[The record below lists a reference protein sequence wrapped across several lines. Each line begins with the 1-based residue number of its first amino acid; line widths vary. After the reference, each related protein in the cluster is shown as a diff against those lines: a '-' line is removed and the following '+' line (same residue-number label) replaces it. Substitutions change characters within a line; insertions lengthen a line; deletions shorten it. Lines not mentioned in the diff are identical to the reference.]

1 MPELEPGTIFA
12 GHRIEGVAGRGG
24 MGVVYRATHL
34 ALDYVV
40 ALKVISPELASD
52 ERFRER
58 FVRESRAAVSIR
70 HPNVV
75 QVRHAGEEDGL
86 LFVTMDL
93 IDGVD
98 LGRLIRSEGTL
109 DPTRA
114 VAIVSQVAAALDAAH
129 DRGLLHRDVK
139 PGNVLIEERPGGE
152 HAYLTDFGLTK
163 RIASNTGV
171 TATGAFVGT
180 IDYVAPEQI
189 KGGTLDARTDEY
201 ALGCVLFET
210 VVGDPPFAGRGEQVA
225 KLYAHLQDAP
235 PALSA
240 AGPSG
245 TPAAL
250 DAVVARALEKDP
262 ERRFQTAG
270 ALAEAATT
278 VLSAPAATV
287 EAAAAPA
294 MTAESTP
301 PVEEEAP
308 PAVDEEPPS
317 DEGPPP
323 EEEPPAPA
331 EEPPDDRRAP
341 DLSTRA
347 MPPPKKPSRGLVWV
361 RRGVAAVV
369 VLAIAGGIYALA
381 SKGGSGGSGDTTA
394 SSGKNGGNP
403 NPKSGQNVLGPPINV
418 KGMPIGI
425 GVGQKGVYT
434 SLREADQV
442 AKIDPKTGKVLGYAD
457 VGDMPNGLAAKL
469 GRVWV
474 TNAGDGT
481 VSPVNPTTLKT
492 GAPVK
497 VGSDPRAVGFAAGS
511 LWVTNT
517 GSNTVSRITPP
528 NGVVATV
535 TVGAGPRGVAAG
547 EGGVWISN
555 GDDDSVSVIDPKTN
569 AVSDTIQ
576 LPPGSDPKGS
586 AISAGRVWVADEST
600 GMVSVINISSHALEA
615 PVTVGKEPRD
625 VAVGGGDLFVSNGG
639 SGTVTRLTPQGSG
652 SPLKQTIHLDKGSSP
667 ENASTG
673 YGYMWVADG
682 GNNTVVPLTTISKKK

>member
-34 ALDYVV
+34 ALDYIV

-98 LGRLIRSEGTL
+98 LGRLIRTEGAL
-109 DPTRA
+109 EPNRA

-139 PGNVLIEERPGGE
+139 PGNVLIEQRPGGE

-210 VVGDPPFAGRGEQVA
+210 VVGDPPFADRGEQVA

-235 PALSA
+235 PALSE
-240 AGPSG
+240 AGPPG
-245 TPAAL
+245 TPTAL
-250 DAVVARALEKDP
+250 DGVVARALEKDP
-262 ERRFQTAG
+262 ERRFNTAG

-287 EAAAAPA
+287 EAAAPA
-294 MTAESTP
+294 MTAEAAP
-301 PVEEEAP
+301 PVEDEEGEAP
-308 PAVDEEPPS
+308 PSVEEEPSPPEDEAPMPS
-317 DEGPPP
+317 DEPP
-323 EEEPPAPA
+323 E
-331 EEPPDDRRAP
+331 DRRGP
-341 DLSTRA
+341 DLSTKA

-361 RRGVAAVV
+361 RRGVAAAV

-381 SKGGSGGSGDTTA
+381 SKGGSEGSGDTTA
-394 SSGKNGGNP
+394 SSGGKNGGNP
-403 NPKSGQNVLGPPINV
+403 NPKSGQNVLGPPIEV

-481 VSPVNPTTLKT
+481 VSPVNPNTLKT
-492 GAPVK
+492 DAPVK

-517 GSNTVSRITPP
+517 GSNTVSRITPGQP
-528 NGVVATV
+528 VQTI
-535 TVGAGPRGVAAG
+535 TVGGGPRGVAAG

-555 GDDDSVSVIDPKTN
+555 GDDDSVSVINPADN
-569 AVSDTIQ
+569 SVSSPIQ

-586 AISAGRVWVADEST
+586 AISAGRVWVADEGT

-615 PVTVGKEPRD
+615 PVKVGEEPRD

-639 SGTVTRLTPQGSG
+639 SGTVTRITPASNGTG
-652 SPLKQTIHLDKGSSP
+652 GKAIKQTLHLPSGSSP

-673 YGYMWVADG
+673 YGQIWVADG
-682 GNNTVVPLTTISKKK
+682 GNNTVVPLTTISKK